1 MKRYFRRW
9 IAGFPALLLAPY
21 LCTTLMFGTET
32 ALMTRRADPELILPV
47 FVAEEIRE
55 DYQEE
60 TIKVQTI
67 IARSNLYRKLQNGV
81 SAGIVPE
88 IYHRPDLT
96 DFIRLLRS
104 IKVYA
109 KAVQE
114 TEDQVLTWQKEL
126 CLVPY
131 CEMSNGRTRDG
142 AEAFHDENYRY
153 LVSVDSS
160 ADQQAPDFLSG
171 VFLNACQ
178 LPEELKTTDRDS
190 SGYAQS
196 VRADG
201 KILEAEA
208 FRQGMGLIS
217 SDFSIYK
224 TGDRY
229 RILCRGKGH
238 GLGFSQ
244 YGGNELA
251 KDGADC
257 QEILNTYFP
266 RMELSDI
273 HTVFQEM

>member
-1 MKRYFRRW
+1 MINFFRRW

-21 LCTTLMFGTET
+21 LCTVLLFGTET
-32 ALMTRRADPELILPV
+32 ALMIRRADPELILPV
-47 FVAEEIRE
+47 FVAEEICE

-67 IARSNLYRKLQNGV
+67 IARSNLYRKLQNGT
-81 SAGIVPE
+81 SAGTVLE
-88 IYHRPDLT
+88 SYHRPDLT
-96 DFIRLLRS
+96 DCIRLFRS
-104 IKVYA
+104 IRTYA
-109 KAVQE
+109 KAVRE
-114 TEDQVLTWQKEL
+114 TKGQVLTWQKEL

-131 CEMSNGRTRDG
+131 CEMSNGRTRSG
-142 AEAFHDENYRY
+142 AEAFHDDRYRY

-160 ADQQAPDFLSG
+160 VDQQAPDFLSG
-171 VFLNACQ
+171 VFLNAYQ
-178 LPEELKTTDRDS
+178 LPEELKAEDRDS

-251 KDGADC
+251 KAGADC